1 MKTGPQ
7 KPRLSEKLNADLEAI
22 RAEHRGLINS
32 QLENFRSDLTNAAN
46 DALTTIDSATE
57 QLKMRKKPGGTW
69 MLMAAVGITVAA
81 LILLTITAMTWLNSK
96 TGLTRLGI
104 ETVDEAQATY
114 LLLTSPEMRL
124 TTCRVGAQTINCIR
138 IGRE

>member
-22 RAEHRGLINS
+22 RAEHRDLINS
-32 QLENFRSDLTNAAN
+32 QLESFRNDLTSAAN
-46 DALTTIDSATE
+46 DALITIDSATE

-69 MLMAAVGITVAA
+69 MLMSAVGLSAAA
-81 LILLTITAMTWLNSK
+81 LILLTVMAMTWLDAK
-96 TGLTRLGI
+96 MDLTRLGI
-104 ETVDEAQATY
+104 DTVAEPQATY